1 MYISHKR
8 SITSDKAKEDSDLK
22 MLFFSSLSTA
32 PMIFQDLTELITN
45 LKSNS
50 FYSST
55 TQSTHK

>member
-22 MLFFSSLSTA
+22 MLFFSILSTA
-32 PMIFQDLTELITN
+32 PMIFQDLTELIMN
-45 LKSNS
+45 LKSNL

>member
-45 LKSNS
+45 LKSN
-50 FYSST
+50 
-55 TQSTHK
+55 